1 MLTSVILP
9 VFAFVITVF
18 TALTW
23 VNSIDYMKKNHS
35 DYNGDDFLN

>member
-1 MLTSVILP
+1 MLTNVILT
-9 VFAFVITVF
+9 FFFFILVI

-23 VNSIDYMKKNHS
+23 VNSIDYMKKKHS